1 MRRHLLVFLIVASA
15 LGCAKQDDAE
25 KLRKSV
31 NSWRATLQL
40 VADARLRD
48 SIPKRLARVTIE
60 EAVDDLSGRTARPSI
75 PRPVAVRAER
85 IIGIAASLHDAVE
98 HDDRDAIAR
107 ARGEL
112 GR

>member
-1 MRRHLLVFLIVASA
+1 MASVA
-15 LGCAKQDDAE
+15 CAKNDDAK
-25 KLRKSV
+25 KLGKSI

-40 VADARLRD
+40 VADARLRN

-60 EAVDDLSGRTARPSI
+60 EAVDDLSGRTAQPSI

-85 IIGIAASLHDAVE
+85 IIGIAAALHQAVE
-98 HDDRDAIAR
+98 NDDRAAIAR